1 MRLFI
6 KRDKSSNEQDF
17 VIFSESG
24 DERYR
29 TQRKKSG
36 SEKSM
41 NIKICGTDG
50 QIRAKIRKMPF
61 PATNIFVL
69 RADKSRI
76 TFVVVPTKNGLL
88 SYFYGNNWHING
100 SIAAKNF
107 TIIDVDKSVILSHRK
122 HASYCTLEIFDE
134 ENELYCIAASI
145 CANLVNTI
153 EKPAVKAAKI

>member
-88 SYFYGNNWHING
+88 SYFYGNNWH
-100 SIAAKNF
+100 
-107 TIIDVDKSVILSHRK
+107 V
-122 HASYCTLEIFDE
+122 
-134 ENELYCIAASI
+134 
-145 CANLVNTI
+145 
-153 EKPAVKAAKI
+153 

>member
-88 SYFYGNNWHING
+88 SYFYGNNWHVSG
-100 SIAAKNF
+100 SIETKNF
-107 TIIDVDKSVILSHRK
+107 SVIDVDKSVVFSHMR
-122 HASYCTLEIFDE
+122 HSGYTELEINDE
-134 ENELYCIAASI
+134 ANELLCVAASV
-145 CANLVNTI
+145 CVNMINTV
-153 EKPAVKAAKI
+153 EKHELMPA